1 MDRFAASSRRT
12 AALEEWLLLFF
23 ACSAAGW
30 LWEVLL
36 PAAAAGRWVNRG
48 LLHGPWLPVYGVG
61 GVLLS
66 AALRGLRRRPAAA
79 LVLGALLGGAVEYG
93 AALILEQWYHRRWW
107 DYTGWTGSIRGR
119 VCLASLTGFAL
130 AGWLASRWGEPLL
143 RRFSRM
149 SPGVRGLLCRG
160 VGALYAADW
169 ALSLLYPNTG
179 PGIAGPL

>member
-1 MDRFAASSRRT
+1 MRSD
-12 AALEEWLLLFF
+12 AALPRQRALERQLLLFF
-23 ACSAAGW
+23 LFSAAGW
-30 LWEVLL
+30 VWEVAL
-36 PAAAAGRWVNRG
+36 GVVTTGQVINRG
-48 LLHGPWLPVYGVG
+48 FLRGPWLPVYGVG